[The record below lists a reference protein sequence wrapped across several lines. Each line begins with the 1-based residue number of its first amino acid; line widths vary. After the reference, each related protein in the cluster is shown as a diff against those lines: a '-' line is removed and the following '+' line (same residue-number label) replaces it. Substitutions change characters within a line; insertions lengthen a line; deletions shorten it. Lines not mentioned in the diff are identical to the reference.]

1 MKKKVVILGAGY
13 AGIFA
18 TANMINK
25 DVDLTI
31 IDKNKYHQLLQQIY
45 LVASDIKQPKDIAL
59 SIHEL
64 LREDAWFM
72 YDVIESV
79 DLERR
84 LVKGRRSSI
93 EYKYD
98 YLIVALGASNNYFN
112 IKGVQQYSKSF
123 RSVNDAIK
131 LREGI
136 RTLPLDS
143 DIVIA
148 GAGATG
154 ISLAGALSEA
164 FNAGVKIT
172 VIEAQQDILA
182 KWDFRIS
189 RFAKQLLLDRGVE
202 ILTGQS
208 ITEITDSS
216 VIMNSQNETKSDL
229 TIWTAGIKGYDLKTS
244 PSIQKTKSGRIL
256 VNRYSQID
264 GFDNVFAVGDI
275 SALPLENGNVS
286 PQLGQFAV
294 RQASNVAKNIIRKE
308 NDKPMIKLDYLQKGQ
323 ILSLDKKCVGVMK
336 GRLATGKLCEYAEDF
351 IIDSYIT
358 AIKNRGQGL
367 STATYENDLLSQ
379 ISTSLNFM
387 TYTAHKVL
395 LSNVL
400 RR

>member
-18 TANMINK
+18 TPNMINNGL
-25 DVDLTI
+25 DITI
-31 IDKNKYHQLLQQIY
+31 IDKNKYHQLLQQIL

-64 LREDAWFM
+64 LKEDAWFM

-98 YLIVALGASNNYFN
+98 YLIIALGASNNYFN

-131 LREGI
+131 LREAI

-148 GAGATG
+148 GGGATG

-164 FNAGVKIT
+164 FNEGGKIT

-182 KWDFRIS
+182 EWDFRI
-189 RFAKQLLLDRGVE
+189 LD
-202 ILTGQS
+202 L
-208 ITEITDSS
+208 
-216 VIMNSQNETKSDL
+216 
-229 TIWTAGIKGYDLKTS
+229 
-244 PSIQKTKSGRIL
+244 PS
-256 VNRYSQID
+256 NY
-264 GFDNVFAVGDI
+264 
-275 SALPLENGNVS
+275 
-286 PQLGQFAV
+286 
-294 RQASNVAKNIIRKE
+294 
-308 NDKPMIKLDYLQKGQ
+308 
-323 ILSLDKKCVGVMK
+323 C
-336 GRLATGKLCEYAEDF
+336 
-351 IIDSYIT
+351 
-358 AIKNRGQGL
+358 
-367 STATYENDLLSQ
+367 
-379 ISTSLNFM
+379 
-387 TYTAHKVL
+387 
-395 LSNVL
+395 
-400 RR
+400 